1 MKSFDLPVNFL
12 SYLESGSIKITCD
25 NSPMINFRV
34 EGNYKIID
42 VEDIPISVSKM
53 PGLFKQ
59 LSVAKGLAKSLKQDN
74 ITLEV
79 RLHGETV
86 LKLGADANPKL
97 VKIVTLS
104 DSIEITNL
112 KLLKK
117 LGGLI

>member
-34 EGNYKIID
+34 EGNSKIID
-42 VEDIPISVSKM
+42 VEDIPISVSKKL
-53 PGLFKQ
+53 GLFNQ
-59 LSVAKGLAKSLKQDN
+59 LSVAKGLAKNLKQDN
-74 ITLEV
+74 ITLQV

-86 LKLGADANPKL
+86 LKLGADANPKIA
-97 VKIVTLS
+97 KIVTMS

>member
-1 MKSFDLPVNFL
+1 MNSFDLPVNFL
-12 SYLESGSIKITCD
+12 SYLQSGSLKVTCND
-25 NSPMINFRV
+25 SPMINFTID
-34 EGNYKIID
+34 GNSRIIN
-42 VEDIPISVSKM
+42 VEDIPISLSKK

-59 LSVAKGLAKSLKQDN
+59 LSVAKGLAKNLKHDN

-97 VKIVTLS
+97 AKIVTLS